1 MSEPKLTVTRFVTV
15 TGSMYQVDNFR
26 KKIRRFQFGGSA
38 PSTAFK
44 REGEWK
50 AFHELSPVLVG
61 KKVVIFWTDKE
72 PPTPETLPL
81 IQVGAIVI
89 PFTATSIVASV
100 EEEDQGDL
108 N

>member
-1 MSEPKLTVTRFVTV
+1 MTVTRFITV

-26 KKIRRFQFGGSA
+26 KKIRRFQFGDSA
-38 PSTAFK
+38 PSRIF
-44 REGEWK
+44 RLDGEWK
-50 AFHELSPVLVG
+50 PFHELSPVLVG

-72 PPTPETLPL
+72 PPMPETLPL
-81 IQVGAIVI
+81 IQVGTIVV

-100 EEEDQGDL
+100 VEEDQGDL